1 MFFNNIFTKK
11 MSCKFKAEK
20 RFPLVCYSKTRKKE
34 LKRNIIQLI
43 FSQFQYFITKLDKP
57 RKLNNLKKIIKSNIL
72 TLKRL
77 YISSMFD
84 VLILGRLQDDEDLAH
99 YGHPLGPF
107 LQGRDRERV
116 RPSSVLHEH
125 DRDGLGS
132 GQGRWT
138 LGQLLLR
145 HAPVDVPGHA
155 LKNQRKTS

>member
-1 MFFNNIFTKK
+1 
-11 MSCKFKAEK
+11 
-20 RFPLVCYSKTRKKE
+20 
-34 LKRNIIQLI
+34 
-43 FSQFQYFITKLDKP
+43 
-57 RKLNNLKKIIKSNIL
+57 
-72 TLKRL
+72 
-77 YISSMFD
+77 
-84 VLILGRLQDDEDLAH
+84 
-99 YGHPLGPF
+99 
-107 LQGRDRERV
+107 V